1 MSNPY
6 RCWFTIDHATDSM
19 RALSFSTSGRYL
31 ASASNDKTLRVYD
44 RLRNFRMIWAYNH
57 SSPFISLAWRTDSA
71 LVGGSMQGEVV
82 QFTLNPFFLLG
93 IKGPNVIYEFSSPVS
108 SIEANQ
114 SSNQLLI
121 CSGRA
126 VNVLSEADDHSW
138 SLKIRLDCAHSIGE
152 PANFKEPPVI
162 ATGAFYL
169 KGEGE
174 CVVTY
179 LFHGVWRVDLET
191 GEGQW
196 SIGPNEKIGM
206 AAISP
211 DRTAMVAS
219 NIRTGMD
226 WYDLSKASWIKS
238 STSLERQEKDFNI
251 PLPVKFINKG
261 CAVVMGTTKG
271 YAVIFHAEHGR
282 QVQTLDHA
290 NHKIWV
296 TALVILISFLSIN
309 ASSHCLK
316 AYQETGHQNRILA
329 TADGNVG
336 ERAKIRIWTPVNQNG
351 VKHILRL
358 FWFPAASQ
366 MWKYFCTALLLLLF
380 GFALRFLPISLQE
393 KLRDWFLIILF
404 GDSLEEF
411 TVISVPLPEI
421 FETPPSSSFFVS
433 QQFPAVLSFRVGP
446 WTCSFNSGRFAF
458 SVGSIIG
465 ATYYTVQAFGTHY
478 SDNMYHIK

>member
-6 RCWFTIDHATDSM
+6 RCWFTIDHPTDSV
-19 RALSFSTSGRYL
+19 RALSFSASGRYL

-44 RLRNFRMIWAYNH
+44 RLRNFRMIWSYNH
-57 SSPFISLAWRTDSA
+57 SSPFISLAWRTDST

-82 QFTLNPFFLLG
+82 QFTLNPFFLLR

-126 VNVLSEADDHSW
+126 VNMLSEADVCFNFNKC
-138 SLKIRLDCAHSIGE
+138 SLLQH
-152 PANFKEPPVI
+152 KEPPVI

-174 CVVTY
+174 CVITY

-196 SIGPNEKIGM
+196 SIGPNEKIGT

-282 QVQTLDHA
+282 QIQTLDHA

-296 TALVILISFLSIN
+296 TALE
-309 ASSHCLK
+309 A
-316 AYQETGHQNRILA
+316 GHQNRILA

-336 ERAKIRIWTPVNQNG
+336 ERAKIRIWTPVNQTG

-358 FWFPAASQ
+358 FWFPAAFH
-366 MWKYFCTALLLLLF
+366 MWKYLGTALLLLLF

-404 GDSLEEF
+404 GDSLDEF
-411 TVISVPLPEI
+411 TVISVPLPEN
-421 FETPPSSSFFVS
+421 FETSPSSSFFVS

-446 WTCSFNSGRFAF
+446 WTCSFNSGTFAF

-478 SDNMYHIK
+478 ARVINTYNPVRTLLPW